1 MIRKFLMPLTVLLVL
16 FSGTRC
22 IPERNGP
29 GPGLVGKLVVDAAC
43 GHYVV
48 EVIQGNID
56 ASRLVSEWKD
66 STTDSIYV
74 NVFGLSDPCYF
85 GQYGLVKGNLFRFE
99 LDDKPP
105 AEGCP
110 LCYIA
115 YRMPPVS
122 NAVKNVQKIN

>member
-1 MIRKFLMPLTVLLVL
+1 MIRKFLTPLIILVVL
-16 FSGTRC
+16 FSGTMC

-29 GPGLVGKLVVDAAC
+29 GPGLVGKLVVDAPC

-48 EVIQGNID
+48 EVIQGKID
-56 ASRLVSEWKD
+56 VSRLVSEWRD

-74 NVFGLSDPCYF
+74 NVFGLSDPCHF
-85 GQYGLVKGNLFRFE
+85 GQSGLVKGDMFSFE

-105 AEGCP
+105 MEGCP

-115 YRMPPVS
+115 YPMPPIS
-122 NAVKNVQKIN
+122 NAVKNVQKLN